1 MNTDAIESG
10 KFGRVV
16 SLGTPYPAARA
27 LWVGTEGNV
36 NVRFRD
42 GGTVVYQ
49 AVKGLLPVETVE
61 VLSESTTASA
71 ITTIE

>member
-10 KFGRVV
+10 KFGRAVTP
-16 SLGTPYPAARA
+16 GTPYPVARA

-42 GGTVVYQ
+42 GGTTIYQ

-61 VLSESTTASA
+61 VLSVSTTASG